1 MPNYI
6 TAKENQKFHAEI
18 SFALWPQSV
27 LSLAK
32 GNTGPCSK
40 KSAVGRECVHS
51 SLDVECPA
59 NPALCRLA
67 GQPHPQHTA
76 LVAFTL
82 LYFQGQVQ
90 GPDGKVDCLGVHS
103 SDLLRDM
110 E

>member
-1 MPNYI
+1 MTNYI
-6 TAKENQKFHAEI
+6 MAKKNQKLHAEI
-18 SFALWPQSV
+18 SFTLWAQSV

-32 GNTGPCSK
+32 GKTGPCSK

-59 NPALCRLA
+59 NPALRRLA
-67 GQPHPQHTA
+67 GWPHPQHTA
-76 LVAFTL
+76 LIAFAL

-103 SDLLRDM
+103 SNLLRDM